1 MLTRDQPFGTAPA
14 PGSLASPGGRRPD
27 VSTLLAA
34 VTTGA
39 SIIRE
44 PRAARERF
52 EEELRVALDA
62 RSVSVR
68 EEAVSLMP
76 PPPNVLCVDIPI
88 ASSEVRA
95 RLEAVF
101 DAPRPMDDWTCQLL
115 EAASHVAAILLE
127 LERAG
132 ARLAASTA
140 KRPDG
145 AAPLIGSSEAIKRVR
160 DRIERVAATDF
171 TILIEGESGSGKE
184 LVARQIHDLSRRR
197 RGPFVAVNCAAIVE
211 TLLEAELFGIED
223 RTATGVRG
231 RRGKFE
237 SAHEGTLF
245 LDEVS
250 DLSAAAQAKLL
261 RAIQDLT
268 IERVGGSGGRR
279 VDVRIV
285 VATNRPLAGLICDG
299 RFRLD
304 LYYRLHG
311 VEVQVP
317 PLRHRRGD
325 VIELAHYFLERH
337 RGVRMLQ
344 LSEAVADALI
354 AYDWPGNVREL
365 ERVIERAVALAS
377 SDRLQIDDLPP
388 ALLAGYEDVI
398 LPALHHRDTMR
409 DWASRYA
416 RLVLERCQNN
426 KRRACRELGISYHTL
441 QAHLRRRPF
450 GWPSSASRGSGAVS
464 P

>member
-1 MLTRDQPFGTAPA
+1 MLTRDPSFGTAPGA
-14 PGSLASPGGRRPD
+14 LAGTATRRAD

-34 VTTGA
+34 ITTGA
-39 SIIRE
+39 SIGRD

-52 EEELRVALDA
+52 QEELRAALDA
-62 RSVSVR
+62 RAVAVR
-68 EEAVSLMP
+68 DEAISLMP
-76 PPPNVLCVDIPI
+76 PPPNVLCVDIPL
-88 ASSEVRA
+88 ATSDGRA

-101 DAPRPMDDWTCQLL
+101 DAPKAMDDWTCQLF

-127 LERAG
+127 LERMGTRFAAAT
-132 ARLAASTA
+132 AR
-140 KRPDG
+140 RQGDG
-145 AAPLIGSSEAIKRVR
+145 AAPLIGSSEPIKRVR
-160 DRIERVAATDF
+160 ERIERVAGTDF

-211 TLLEAELFGIED
+211 TLIEAELFGIED

-261 RAIQDLT
+261 RAIQDLN
-268 IERVGGSGGRR
+268 IERVGGTGGRR

-285 VATNRPLAGLICDG
+285 VATNKPLAGLVADG
-299 RFRLD
+299 RFRMD

-317 PLRHRRGD
+317 PLRQRRGD
-325 VIELAHYFLERH
+325 IVELAQYFLERH
-337 RGVRMLQ
+337 RGVRALT
-344 LSEAVADALI
+344 LSDAAIDALL

-365 ERVIERAVALAS
+365 ERVIERGVALAG
-377 SDRLQIDDLPP
+377 SDSLRIDDLPP
-388 ALLAGYEDVI
+388 ALLTGYHEIV
-398 LPALHHRDTMR
+398 LPSLRRRETMR
-409 DWASRYA
+409 DWAARYA
-416 RLVLERCQNN
+416 RIVLERCQNN
-426 KRRACRELGISYHTL
+426 KRLACRELGISYHTL
-441 QAHLRRRPF
+441 QAHLRRRPRAQVKAE
-450 GWPSSASRGSGAVS
+450 GG
-464 P
+464 